1 MTHKE
6 SFQSF
11 LNAKSNKYEASSAP
25 DKEAK
30 IFEMSH
36 VLIAKKKQGRFR
48 AGSLVTKKIDNL
60 SSFDNQYFNALKRV
74 ENKSPF
80 ALSEPYITV
89 LKKVSGK
96 QILNSSENRLIVR
109 DTVYLPNEDLIV
121 SLEHPNATPEQIFA
135 YMRGEY
141 AEKVYWNTWPE
152 NAPASRPY
160 TDDRDKILPFI
171 DTIKMTGS
179 NGQFLLNWIA
189 QMVQFPQRNHR
200 IVPHIVAGEYNVY
213 QFFDVIT
220 QLISNNKTANAIDRS
235 ELINGEYS
243 DHLVSVVSIRSPL
256 NNSQQQ
262 IVLDI
267 IDSSQPNR
275 LIFLSKTNTNIGLA
289 KRDHVQKLYLNEL
302 PPKLDVTPKLLNQ
315 LYSFFMKFEIN
326 EHELYQKPNQL

>member
-121 SLEHPNATPEQIFA
+121 SLEHPNATPE
-135 YMRGEY
+135 
-141 AEKVYWNTWPE
+141 KVYWNTWPE

-220 QLISNNKTANAIDRS
+220 QLISNNKTANVIDRS
-235 ELINGEYS
+235 ELINGGHS
-243 DHLVSVVSIRSPL
+243 DHLFSVVSIRSPL
-256 NNSQQQ
+256 NNNQQ
-262 IVLDI
+262 
-267 IDSSQPNR
+267 
-275 LIFLSKTNTNIGLA
+275 
-289 KRDHVQKLYLNEL
+289 
-302 PPKLDVTPKLLNQ
+302 
-315 LYSFFMKFEIN
+315 
-326 EHELYQKPNQL
+326 